1 MKLHKLC
8 MQNVKVGCDDT
19 DMSIVTGFSAFI
31 FAELRVA
38 PPPGEGNNAS
48 LQLPDGSWQPHHPLT
63 GKRRISLPCHQPP
76 RRPKPK
82 YTPEKKKTPLGN
94 EDWVQRKALV
104 HFMKLENTQN
114 LDERHAKLKQE
125 QCCRGSRGKSWE
137 LSPASISPAP
147 PTLICAWK
155 KRRKEGSRSRTAWSY
170 LPVSPCRRVWW
181 ESVLCRPAAERRG
194 GGAGGGRLNLSSF
207 NFTEPESR
215 ESLVKLPRS
224 TNRKQSHVL
233 SE

>member
-82 YTPEKKKTPLGN
+82 YTPEKKKNPLGN

-147 PTLICAWK
+147 PHLDLCMKEEK
-155 KRRKEGSRSRTAWSY
+155 KRREQEPDRLV
-170 LPVSPCRRVWW
+170 LPARVPLQDSLVRVCPLSPCSR
-181 ESVLCRPAAERRG
+181 AERRRRRRRQTKP
-194 GGAGGGRLNLSSF
+194 RLL
-207 NFTEPESR
+207 
-215 ESLVKLPRS
+215 
-224 TNRKQSHVL
+224 
-233 SE
+233 